1 MPTPLITRILFATD
15 FSDDAARAQEYAMY
29 LATAWDAKVDVL
41 HVIEAPAWLNADA
54 ATVAVVEQV
63 RIAAARRLEQVRDH
77 MVRSGI
83 SAKVR
88 QVLGNPHEHIC
99 LATKDNGVDLVVLGV
114 QGRTNLLYGLIGSTA
129 ERVVKDGPCPVLT
142 VPGLL
147 EEVGK
152 PSMASRQVP
161 VRHILAPLDFSSSSL
176 DAVEC
181 AVPRRHC
188 DIDACVGAS
197 LLRLGLRPWHDRR
210 GSWKAR
216 PLDQGADGTD
226 AARHLIRTAGG
237 FRDFWGDSLRCDPGL
252 RLAASIRSHCDGD
265 TWASR
270 SNRRTLWKRG
280 GGSAAPDDLPDLD
293 RKDAEVRR
301 GSPSCD
307 AAGDGREAVRIVTS
321 RFNEFDFAHIVDP
334 VSIPDDVR
342 DHEVLCP
349 LEATGCDDVLD

>member
-63 RIAAARRLEQVRDH
+63 RIAAARQLEQVRDH

-152 PSMASRQVP
+152 PSTASRQVP

-176 DAVEC
+176 DAVEYAIHLAKGLDATVTLMHVLEPVCYDLDCGLGMIEGEAGKRDHWTRELTELTQLATSFGLQADFEISGGIPSDAILAC
-181 AVPRRHC
+181 ALRHQS
-188 DIDACVGAS
+188 DLIVMGTH
-197 LLRLGLRPWHDRR
+197 GRR
-210 GSWKAR
+210 G
-216 PLDQGADGTD
+216 LTDGRFGSV
-226 AARHLIRTAGG
+226 AEAVL
-237 FRDFWGDSLRCDPGL
+237 
-252 RLAASIRSHCDGD
+252 
-265 TWASR
+265 
-270 SNRRTLWKRG
+270 RRTTCPILTVKMPKF
-280 GGSAAPDDLPDLD
+280 AADHRRVMPQVM
-293 RKDAEVRR
+293 AER
-301 GSPSCD
+301 P
-307 AAGDGREAVRIVTS
+307 
-321 RFNEFDFAHIVDP
+321 FA
-334 VSIPDDVR
+334 S
-342 DHEVLCP
+342 
-349 LEATGCDDVLD
+349 

>member
-15 FSDDAARAQEYAMY
+15 FSDDAARAQEYAMD

-54 ATVAVVEQV
+54 ATVAVVEQA

-152 PSMASRQVP
+152 PLTASQQVP
-161 VRHILAPLDFSSSSL
+161 IRHILAPLDFSSSSL
-176 DAVEC
+176 DAVEYAIHLAKGLDATVTLMHVLEPVCYDLDCGLGMIEGEAGKRDHWTRELTELTQLATSFGLQADFEISGGIPSDAILAC
-181 AVPRRHC
+181 ALRHRS
-188 DIDACVGAS
+188 DLIVMGTH
-197 LLRLGLRPWHDRR
+197 GRR
-210 GSWKAR
+210 G
-216 PLDQGADGTD
+216 LTDGRFGSV
-226 AARHLIRTAGG
+226 AEAVL
-237 FRDFWGDSLRCDPGL
+237 
-252 RLAASIRSHCDGD
+252 
-265 TWASR
+265 
-270 SNRRTLWKRG
+270 RRTTCPILTVKTPKF
-280 GGSAAPDDLPDLD
+280 AADHRRVMPQVM
-293 RKDAEVRR
+293 AER
-301 GSPSCD
+301 P
-307 AAGDGREAVRIVTS
+307 
-321 RFNEFDFAHIVDP
+321 FA
-334 VSIPDDVR
+334 S
-342 DHEVLCP
+342 
-349 LEATGCDDVLD
+349 

>member
-1 MPTPLITRILFATD
+1 
-15 FSDDAARAQEYAMY
+15 
-29 LATAWDAKVDVL
+29 
-41 HVIEAPAWLNADA
+41 
-54 ATVAVVEQV
+54 
-63 RIAAARRLEQVRDH
+63 
-77 MVRSGI
+77 
-83 SAKVR
+83 
-88 QVLGNPHEHIC
+88 
-99 LATKDNGVDLVVLGV
+99 
-114 QGRTNLLYGLIGSTA
+114 
-129 ERVVKDGPCPVLT
+129 
-142 VPGLL
+142 
-147 EEVGK
+147 
-152 PSMASRQVP
+152 MASRQVP
-161 VRHILAPLDFSSSSL
+161 IRHILAPLDFSSSSL
-176 DAVEC
+176 DAVEY
-181 AVPRRHC
+181 AIHLAKGL
-188 DIDACVGAS
+188 DATVTLMHVLEPVCYDLDCG
-197 LLRLGLRPWHDRR
+197 LGMIEGEAGKRDHWTRELTE
-210 GSWKAR
+210 
-216 PLDQGADGTD
+216 LTQL
-226 AARHLIRTAGG
+226 AAWIRTAGG

-321 RFNEFDFAHIVDP
+321 RLNEFDFAHIVVP